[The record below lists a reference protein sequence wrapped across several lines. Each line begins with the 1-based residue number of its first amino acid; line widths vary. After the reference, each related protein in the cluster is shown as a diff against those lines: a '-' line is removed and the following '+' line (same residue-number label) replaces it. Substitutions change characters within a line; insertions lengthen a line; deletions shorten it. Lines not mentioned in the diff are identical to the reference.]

1 MNEKLFKFKGKVA
14 RAIYKSDS
22 FSVYALDVDKT
33 SYPDVKR
40 NKYGNVGIC
49 GELQDLITD
58 IEYEIEATEQDT
70 KYGISYKVIKI
81 KRDEPTTKEETYSFL
96 REILTENQAKTLVN
110 NYPDIITIVKENR
123 ISEVDVSKLKGIGNK
138 SLEKIK
144 NKIVENFYLMD
155 LVSEFGNILS
165 LSMLRKIYERYSSVE
180 LLKKKLK
187 TEPYSSLTRVSGI
200 GFKKADAI
208 VLQLQKENVID
219 FGYDVRTSADRCLS
233 CVLYLLEENEA
244 EGNTRANL
252 ADIRSQVIKLTPECA
267 DHFVDIVK
275 DDSIYYN
282 KNTMDIALKKT
293 YRCEE
298 YIANR
303 ILFGLNK
310 SYNVWDFDIEKY
322 RKVGEFELSDEQ
334 MKILSLVCNNNIC
347 ILNGFGGSGKTYS
360 TKGIINML
368 EDNGK
373 SYKLF
378 APTGRASKILSEN
391 TGRPAST
398 VHRGLG
404 YMPPDG
410 WAYDENNTMSTD
422 IVIVDETSMV
432 DIWLFKKL
440 LEAIDFKDTKLL
452 LIGDSA
458 QLPSVSSG
466 NLLHD
471 FMSTET
477 VPTVTLNKIFR
488 YSSGGLAKVATDAR
502 NCTPY
507 LTSNMKNRATVFG
520 DNQDYMFVDL
530 SSELIPKNA
539 VALYKKLL
547 QSGYGV
553 SDIQVLTVKNVGDC
567 GTVILNK
574 MLQRVANPNYGS
586 EVNMK
591 VGDTVY
597 YEGDLLL
604 ETVNNYKAE
613 LDIKHL
619 SEDEQRMYEV
629 TDEAPTAFISNGE
642 IGILKEIYNTYV
654 IIDFG
659 GVYVKYYKND
669 MNMVKHG
676 YAINVFKA
684 QGGGFKIVI
693 FCTPQSDT
701 FMLNS
706 NLIYTGLTR
715 MKEKLYH
722 LGTLQTVNMTI
733 KKKANFNRMTFMQ
746 TMLKGV

>member
-1 MNEKLFKFKGKVA
+1 MSELFKFKGKVVKP
-14 RAIYKSDS
+14 IYKSDS
-22 FSVYALDVDKT
+22 FSVYALGVDKIT
-33 SYPDVKR
+33 YPDIKQ
-40 NKYGNVGIC
+40 NKYKNTSIC
-49 GELQDLITD
+49 GELQDLIAD
-58 IEYEIEATEQDT
+58 VEYEIEATEQDT
-70 KYGISYKVIKI
+70 KYGVSYKVAKI
-81 KRDEPTTKEETYSFL
+81 KRDEPTTKEETYFFL
-96 REILTENQAKTLVN
+96 REILTANQAETIID

-123 ISEVDVSKLKGIGNK
+123 VDEIDVSKLKGIGNK

-144 NKIVENFYLMD
+144 NKIIENFYLMD
-155 LVSEFGNILS
+155 LVTEFGGILS
-165 LSMLRKIYERYSSVE
+165 LSMLRKIYERYSSVK

-200 GFKKADAI
+200 GFKKADSI

-244 EGNTRANL
+244 EGNTRTNL

-310 SYNVWDFDIEKY
+310 PYNVWNFDIEKY

-507 LTSNMKNRATVFG
+507 LTSNMKNKATVFG

-547 QSGYGV
+547 QSGYSV

-619 SEDEQRMYEV
+619 SEDEQRMYEA

>member
-1 MNEKLFKFKGKVA
+1 MDKLFKFNGRVV
-14 RAIYKSDS
+14 RAIYKSDN

-275 DDSIYYN
+275 DDSVYYN

-507 LTSNMKNRATVFG
+507 LTSNMKNKATVFG

-547 QSGYGV
+547 QSGYSV

>member
-1 MNEKLFKFKGKVA
+1 MINNVFKFKGKVVKP
-14 RAIYKSDS
+14 IYKSDS

-33 SYPDVKR
+33 TYPNVKR

-49 GELQDLITD
+49 GELQDLIAD
-58 IEYEIEATEQDT
+58 VEYEIEATEQDT
-70 KYGISYKVIKI
+70 KYGVSYKVIKI

-96 REILTENQAKTLVN
+96 REILTANQAETIIN
-110 NYPDIITIVKENR
+110 NYPDIIAMVKENR
-123 ISEVDVSKLKGIGNK
+123 TDEIDVSKLKGIGNK

-144 NKIVENFYLMD
+144 NRIVENFYLMD
-155 LVSEFGNILS
+155 LVTEFSGILS

-208 VLQLQKENVID
+208 VLQLQKENAID

-233 CVLYLLEENEA
+233 CTLYLLEENEN

-267 DHFVDIVK
+267 DHFVEIVK

-293 YRCEE
+293 YKCEE

-303 ILFGLNK
+303 ILFGLDK
-310 SYNVWDFDIEKY
+310 AYNVWDFDIEKY

-404 YMPPDG
+404 YMPPDC
-410 WAYDENNTMSTD
+410 WAYDENNTLSTD

-507 LTSNMKNRATVFG
+507 LTSNMKNKATVFG

-547 QSGYGV
+547 QNGYSV

-574 MLQRVANPNYGS
+574 MLQRVANQNYGS

-619 SEDEQRMYEV
+619 SEDEQRLYEA
-629 TDEAPTAFISNGE
+629 TDEVPTAFISNGE
-642 IGILKEIYNTYV
+642 IGILKEIYNTYA

-659 GVYVKYYKND
+659 GIYVKYYRND

-684 QGGGFKIVI
+684 QGGGFKVVI

-722 LGTLQTVNMTI
+722 LGTLQTVNMTV

-746 TMLKGV
+746 NMLKNS